1 MTTAY
6 HVALVVA
13 LLVMDVIL
21 LREVVASIRRCWK
34 RSALTRQALAEIDR
48 VRAEI
53 QRIAS

>member
-1 MTTAY
+1 MNTVY

-13 LLVMDVIL
+13 LLVMDMIL
-21 LREVVASIRRCWK
+21 LREVVADIRQYRK

-53 QRIAS
+53 ARIAS

>member
-21 LREVVASIRRCWK
+21 LREVVASIRRCRK